1 MSKAQPRP
9 GARVRSAGGRGTR
22 ARVGWVRDLV
32 RLVAD
37 ELAQDAVLTY
47 AAAISFRALVALVPL
62 LLLGFGLLGA
72 FGLRDVWSDAIAPA
86 VKPHVTTPVFEAA
99 DSSVQKIFASSA
111 AGLIAFAAL
120 LLLFDLT
127 LAVVTAMGALN
138 RIYDVEERRSWWRR
152 HGVAAALAVVLTF
165 CLVGSV
171 LVVAVAPRAT
181 EGPLDVLLSVARWP
195 LGLLLLALA
204 VGLLVRYAPAER
216 PRARWASAGSLLVI
230 ASWVVASLVFR
241 WWIDSVAN
249 FKTAVGTLAVFLVL
263 TAYVYVSVTIFLV
276 GVQVDEL
283 VRREHEDEDVS
294 LLALVRGALGR

>member
-1 MSKAQPRP
+1 M
-9 GARVRSAGGRGTR
+9 
-22 ARVGWVRDLV
+22 RDFA

-37 ELAQDAVLTY
+37 ELAQDALLTY

-86 VKPHVTTPVFEAA
+86 VKAHVTMPVFEAA
-99 DSSVQKIFASSA
+99 DSSVQRIFASSA

-127 LAVVTAMGALN
+127 LAVTTAMGALN
-138 RIYDVEERRSWWRR
+138 RIYDVEERRSWWCR
-152 HGVAAALAVVLTF
+152 HGVGALLAVALMF
-165 CLVGSV
+165 CFVGSV
-171 LVVAVAPRAT
+171 LVVAVAPRLA
-181 EGPLDVLLSVARWP
+181 EGPLDVLLSIARWP
-195 LGLLLLALA
+195 LGLFFLALA

-216 PRARWASAGSLLVI
+216 RRARWASAGSLLVI
-230 ASWVVASLVFR
+230 GSWVVASFVFR
-241 WWIDSVAN
+241 WWVDSVAN

-263 TAYVYVSVTIFLV
+263 TGYVYVSVTIFLV

-283 VRREHEDEDVS
+283 VRREHEDEEVG
-294 LLALVRGALGR
+294 LFTLARGALGR